1 MLDRFNENHY
11 FCTLY
16 VLKKAIA
23 MQRKYTFT
31 TLLTLFF
38 LFVSTALF
46 AQMSDQQVMQ
56 ELLKYQNSGLSQ
68 QQIVLELSKKGVPV
82 TQLQRIKE
90 QYENQQNVTNSA
102 VDSNYDPRE
111 NTFRDAS
118 EVQVITAQTPQAA
131 PEELV
136 YGQNFFSA
144 GNLTFAP
151 NMNMPTPANY
161 VLGPGDEL
169 IIDVW
174 GDSELNVRYTIAP
187 DGHITVPGLGRIQL
201 SGLNV
206 KQAESKIRNEFSSIY
221 SDLGSYT
228 PRTFLGVSVGNV
240 RTIKVNV
247 MGEVITPGTYTLSSF
262 ASAFHALYV
271 SGGPNKIGSLRNIR
285 IFRSGDVIATV
296 DLYEYLM
303 RGNNTRDITLRDG
316 DIVKVEPYGI
326 LAQVTGEVKRPM
338 WYEMRPS
345 ETLHDLL
352 QFAGGFSG
360 NAYKANVSLLRK
372 GSSEMEAYTLNEP
385 EYAYFNLKDGDQ
397 VAVGNILDQY
407 SNMVEITGAVYRP
420 GKYAIGDQIKT
431 VRDLISIAQG
441 ITGDAYVHRA
451 LLYRQQDDLKQT
463 MQSFDLDALMSS
475 RIPDIPLQKNDR
487 LHIPSIFSI
496 EDSLTVYVGGEVRAP
511 GNYPYAENMH
521 LEDVILRAG
530 GLRESASTAQIDVFR
545 RFKDPASTTSS
556 SQTGQALRFSLRD
569 GEIISSDTTFVLH
582 PFDQVVIRRSPG
594 YEAQQNISVR
604 GEVLFDG
611 QYAKIKKDERLS
623 SFIQRAG
630 GLTEYAY
637 AKGARLSRQLNEAE
651 RRRTRDALLAR
662 ATAEADSTYIENMD
676 FSTQYVGID
685 LEKALKKPG
694 SDDDIILRQGDEIF
708 VPQYEGTV
716 KISGGVLYPN
726 TVTYKKRMSLE
737 SYVRQAGGYS
747 RLAMKNKPFVI
758 YMNGNVATGRWAKIE
773 PGCEIIVPERPER
786 ESVGIQNILGM
797 STTLAS
803 LALIISRFF

>member
-1 MLDRFNENHY
+1 
-11 FCTLY
+11 
-16 VLKKAIA
+16 

-68 QQIVLELSKKGVPV
+68 QQIALELSKKGVPV

-521 LEDVILRAG
+521 LEDVVLRAG

-662 ATAEADSTYIENMD
+662 ATAEGDSTYIEDMD

-726 TVTYKKRMSLE
+726 TVTYNKRMSLE

-758 YMNGNVATGRWAKIE
+758 YMNGKVASGRWAKIE

>member
-1 MLDRFNENHY
+1 MF
-11 FCTLY
+11 
-16 VLKKAIA
+16 KKTIFLSLTTIFIFS
-23 MQRKYTFT
+23 TF
-31 TLLTLFF
+31 
-38 LFVSTALF
+38 LF
-46 AQMSDQQVMQ
+46 AQLSDTQVIE
-56 ELLKYQNSGLSQ
+56 ELKKYENSGKSQ
-68 QQIVLELSKKGVPV
+68 QQILLELSQKGVTA
-82 TQLQRIKE
+82 TQLQRIRQ
-90 QYENQQNVTNSA
+90 QYENGDITNNG
-102 VDSNYDPRE
+102 VKSNYDPLD
-111 NTFRDAS
+111 NTFRDDA
-118 EVQVITAQTPQAA
+118 EVSVITSQTPQTS
-131 PEELV
+131 PVESV

-201 SGLNV
+201 SGLSV
-206 KQAESKIRNEFSSIY
+206 KQAESKIRNEFSTIY
-221 SDLGSYT
+221 SDLDSYT
-228 PRTFLGVSVGNV
+228 PRTFLAVSVGNV

-247 MGEVITPGTYTLSSF
+247 MGEVVTPGTYTLSSF

-271 SGGPNKIGSLRNIR
+271 SGGPNKIGSLRNIQ

-303 RGNNTRDITLRDG
+303 RGNNTGDITLRDG

-345 ETLHDLL
+345 ETLQDLL
-352 QFAGGFSG
+352 KFAGGFSG
-360 NAYKANVSLLRK
+360 NAYRANVSLLRK

-420 GKYAIGDQIKT
+420 GKYAIGEQIKT

-475 RIPDIPLQKNDR
+475 RIADIPLQKNDR
-487 LHIPSIFSI
+487 LHVPSIFSI
-496 EDSLTVYVGGEVRAP
+496 DDSLSVSIGGEVRSP
-511 GNYPYAENMH
+511 GSYPYASNMH
-521 LEDVILRAG
+521 LEDIILRAG
-530 GLRESASTAQIDVFR
+530 GLRESASTAQIDVYR
-545 RFKDPASTTSS
+545 RVKDPASTSPAA
-556 SQTGQALRFSLRD
+556 QAGQSFRFSLQD
-569 GEIISSDTTFVLH
+569 GQIVSSDPTFVLQ
-582 PFDQVVIRRSPG
+582 PFDQVVVRRSPG
-594 YEAQQNISVR
+594 YEMQQNVTVR

-623 SFIQRAG
+623 SFIERAG
-630 GLTEYAY
+630 GLTEFAY
-637 AKGARLSRQLNEAE
+637 AKGARLSRELTESE
-651 RRRTRDALLAR
+651 RKRTRDALLASAR
-662 ATAEADSTYIENMD
+662 VATDSMYVEQLNYSD
-676 FSTQYVGID
+676 HYVGID

-694 SDDDIILRQGDEIF
+694 SDDDLILRAGDEIF
-708 VPQYEGTV
+708 IPQYEGTV

-726 TVTYKKRMSLE
+726 TVTYKKGMSLDN
-737 SYVRQAGGYS
+737 YIRQAGGHS
-747 RLAMKNKPFVI
+747 RLAMKGKPFVI
-758 YMNGNVATGRWAKIE
+758 YMNGKVATGRWAKIE
-773 PGCEIIVPERPER
+773 PGCEIVVPEKPDR
-786 ESVGIQNILGM
+786 EPVSLQNVIGL

>member
-1 MLDRFNENHY
+1 
-11 FCTLY
+11 
-16 VLKKAIA
+16 

-206 KQAESKIRNEFSSIY
+206 KQAESKIRSEFSSIY

-521 LEDVILRAG
+521 LEDVVLRAG

-662 ATAEADSTYIENMD
+662 ATAEGDSTYIEDMD

-708 VPQYEGTV
+708 VPQYESTV

-726 TVTYKKRMSLE
+726 TVTYNKRMSLE

-758 YMNGNVATGRWAKIE
+758 YMNGKVASGRWAKIE

>member
-1 MLDRFNENHY
+1 
-11 FCTLY
+11 
-16 VLKKAIA
+16 

-521 LEDVILRAG
+521 LEDVVLRAG

-662 ATAEADSTYIENMD
+662 ATAEGDSTYIEDMD

-726 TVTYKKRMSLE
+726 TVTYNKRMSLE

-758 YMNGNVATGRWAKIE
+758 YMNGKVASGRWAKIE

-786 ESVGIQNILGM
+786 ESAGIQNILGM

>member
-1 MLDRFNENHY
+1 
-11 FCTLY
+11 
-16 VLKKAIA
+16 

-521 LEDVILRAG
+521 LEDVVLRAG
-530 GLRESASTAQIDVFR
+530 GLRESASTAQIDVYR
-545 RFKDPASTTSS
+545 RIKNPASTSSS
-556 SQTGQALRFSLRD
+556 SQTGEAFRFSLRD
-569 GEIISSDTTFVLH
+569 GIIISNDTSFVLH

-594 YEAQQNISVR
+594 YEIQQNITLR

-662 ATAEADSTYIENMD
+662 ATAEGDSTYIEDMD

-708 VPQYEGTV
+708 VPQYESTV

-726 TVTYKKRMSLE
+726 TVTYNKRMSLE

-758 YMNGNVATGRWAKIE
+758 YMNGKVASGRWAKIE

>member
-1 MLDRFNENHY
+1 
-11 FCTLY
+11 
-16 VLKKAIA
+16 

-521 LEDVILRAG
+521 LEDVVLRAG

-662 ATAEADSTYIENMD
+662 ATAEGDSTYIEDMD

-708 VPQYEGTV
+708 VPQYESTV

-726 TVTYKKRMSLE
+726 TVTYNKRMSLE

-758 YMNGNVATGRWAKIE
+758 YMNGKVASGRWAKIE

>member
-1 MLDRFNENHY
+1 
-11 FCTLY
+11 
-16 VLKKAIA
+16 

-131 PEELV
+131 PEERV

-206 KQAESKIRNEFSSIY
+206 KQAESKIRSEFSSIY

-475 RIPDIPLQKNDR
+475 RIADIPLQKNDR

-521 LEDVILRAG
+521 LEDVVLRAG

-662 ATAEADSTYIENMD
+662 ATAEGDSTYIEDMD

-726 TVTYKKRMSLE
+726 TVTYNKRMSLE

-758 YMNGNVATGRWAKIE
+758 YMNGKVASGRWAKIE

>member
-1 MLDRFNENHY
+1 
-11 FCTLY
+11 
-16 VLKKAIA
+16 

-131 PEELV
+131 PEERV

-206 KQAESKIRNEFSSIY
+206 KQAESKIRSEFSSIY

-475 RIPDIPLQKNDR
+475 RIADIPLQKNDR

-521 LEDVILRAG
+521 LEDVVLRAG

-662 ATAEADSTYIENMD
+662 ATAEGDSTYIEDMD

-708 VPQYEGTV
+708 VPQYESTV

-726 TVTYKKRMSLE
+726 TVTYNKRMSLE

-758 YMNGNVATGRWAKIE
+758 YMNGKVASGRWAKIE

>member
-1 MLDRFNENHY
+1 
-11 FCTLY
+11 
-16 VLKKAIA
+16 

-68 QQIVLELSKKGVPV
+68 QQIALELSKKGVPV

-521 LEDVILRAG
+521 LEDVVLRAG

-662 ATAEADSTYIENMD
+662 ATAEGDSTYIENMD

-685 LEKALKKPG
+685 LEKAMKKPG

-708 VPQYEGTV
+708 IPQYEGTV

-726 TVTYKKRMSLE
+726 TVTYNKRMSLE

-758 YMNGNVATGRWAKIE
+758 YMNGKVASGRWAKIE

>member
-1 MLDRFNENHY
+1 
-11 FCTLY
+11 
-16 VLKKAIA
+16 

-68 QQIVLELSKKGVPV
+68 QQIALELSKKGVPV

-521 LEDVILRAG
+521 LEDVVLRAG
-530 GLRESASTAQIDVFR
+530 GLRESASTAQIDVYR
-545 RFKDPASTTSS
+545 RIKNPASTSSS
-556 SQTGQALRFSLRD
+556 SQTGEAFRFSLRD
-569 GEIISSDTTFVLH
+569 GIIISNDTSFVLH

-594 YEAQQNISVR
+594 YEIQQNITLR

-662 ATAEADSTYIENMD
+662 ATAEGDSTYIENMD

-726 TVTYKKRMSLE
+726 TVTYNKRMSLE

-758 YMNGNVATGRWAKIE
+758 YMNGKVASGRWAKIE

>member
-1 MLDRFNENHY
+1 
-11 FCTLY
+11 
-16 VLKKAIA
+16 

-303 RGNNTRDITLRDG
+303 RGNNTGDITLRDG

-326 LAQVTGEVKRPM
+326 LAQITGEVKRPM

-685 LEKALKKPG
+685 LEKAMKKPG

-708 VPQYEGTV
+708 IPQYEGTV

-726 TVTYKKRMSLE
+726 TVTYNKRMSLD

-758 YMNGNVATGRWAKIE
+758 YMNGKVASGRWAKIE

>member
-1 MLDRFNENHY
+1 MQ
-11 FCTLY
+11 
-16 VLKKAIA
+16 KKYIPIN
-23 MQRKYTFT
+23 
-31 TLLTLFF
+31 LLTIILLFF
-38 LFVSTALF
+38 STALF

-102 VDSNYDPRE
+102 VESNYDPRE

-521 LEDVILRAG
+521 LEDVVLRAG
-530 GLRESASTAQIDVFR
+530 GLRESASTAQINVYR
-545 RFKDPASTTSS
+545 RIKNPASTSSS
-556 SQTGQALRFSLRD
+556 SQTGEAFRFSLRD
-569 GEIISSDTTFVLH
+569 GIIISNDTSFVLH

-594 YEAQQNISVR
+594 YEIQQNITLR

-747 RLAMKNKPFVI
+747 RLAMKSRPFVV
-758 YMNGNVATGRWAKIE
+758 YMNGKVATGRWARIE
-773 PGCEIIVPERPER
+773 PGCEIVVPERPER
-786 ESVGIQNILGM
+786 QPLSLQGILGI
-797 STTLAS
+797 STSVAS
-803 LALIISRFF
+803 IALLISNLIK

>member
-1 MLDRFNENHY
+1 MQ
-11 FCTLY
+11 
-16 VLKKAIA
+16 KKYIPIN
-23 MQRKYTFT
+23 
-31 TLLTLFF
+31 LLTIILLFF
-38 LFVSTALF
+38 STALF

-206 KQAESKIRNEFSSIY
+206 KQAESKIRSEFSSIY

-521 LEDVILRAG
+521 LEDVVLRAG
-530 GLRESASTAQIDVFR
+530 GLRESASTAQIDVYR
-545 RFKDPASTTSS
+545 RIKNPASTSSS
-556 SQTGQALRFSLRD
+556 SQTGQAFHFSLKD
-569 GEIISSDTTFVLH
+569 GEIISSDTAFVLH

-594 YEAQQNISVR
+594 YEIQQNITLR

-651 RRRTRDALLAR
+651 RKRTRDALLAR
-662 ATAEADSTYIENMD
+662 TTAEGDSTYIENMD

-685 LEKALKKPG
+685 LEKAMKKPG
-694 SDDDIILRQGDEIF
+694 SDDDIILRQGDKIF

-726 TVTYKKRMSLE
+726 TVTYNKRMSLD

-758 YMNGNVATGRWAKIE
+758 YMNGKVASGRWAKIE

>member
-1 MLDRFNENHY
+1 
-11 FCTLY
+11 
-16 VLKKAIA
+16 

-38 LFVSTALF
+38 LFVSTVLF

-56 ELLKYQNSGLSQ
+56 EVMKYNNQGMSQ
-68 QQIVLELSKKGVPV
+68 QQIFLELSKKGVTA

-102 VDSNYDPRE
+102 VESNYDPRE

-131 PEELV
+131 PEERV

-206 KQAESKIRNEFSSIY
+206 KQAESKIRSEFSSIY

-303 RGNNTRDITLRDG
+303 RGNNTGDITLRDG

-397 VAVGNILDQY
+397 VTVGNILDQY

-475 RIPDIPLQKNDR
+475 RIADIPLQKNDR
-487 LHIPSIFSI
+487 LHVPSIFSI

-530 GLRESASTAQIDVFR
+530 GLRESASTAQIDVYR
-545 RFKDPASTTSS
+545 RIKNPASTSSS
-556 SQTGQALRFSLRD
+556 SQTGEAFRFSLRD
-569 GEIISSDTTFVLH
+569 GIIISNDTSFVLH

-594 YEAQQNISVR
+594 YEIQQNITLR

-662 ATAEADSTYIENMD
+662 ATAEGDSTYIENMD